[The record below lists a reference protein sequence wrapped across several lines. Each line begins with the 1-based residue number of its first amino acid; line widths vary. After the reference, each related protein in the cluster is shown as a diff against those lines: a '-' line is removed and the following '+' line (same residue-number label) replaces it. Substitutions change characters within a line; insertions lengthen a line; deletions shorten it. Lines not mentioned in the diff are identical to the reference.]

1 MRKKRLGLSDGR
13 CIMPLLRYADQVEIA
28 IRRKLDDF
36 CYKPEVIGLGKN
48 EFRALDI
55 LHRLRGLDDPLSIY
69 KGVPVVRLKDN
80 DGIKIYGSKSV
91 NGEEILVKKV

>member
-1 MRKKRLGLSDGR
+1 MIFAINQK
-13 CIMPLLRYADQVEIA
+13 LLVWV
-28 IRRKLDDF
+28 KT
-36 CYKPEVIGLGKN
+36 K
-48 EFRALDI
+48 FRALDI